1 MALNLLSFHSENSLG
16 CISPNS
22 KSYKQ
27 KKGHIFFVCLVGFFF
42 LTTLHNTWDL
52 STQSRDQICVPCIGS
67 MESEPLDHQGIPL
80 GVYFSFN
87 PGIAQELDSKIASS
101 LGPQ

>member
-1 MALNLLSFHSENSLG
+1 MRILWVAYHRNQIQSHT
-16 CISPNS
+16 S
-22 KSYKQ
+22 KKRGIYFWV
-27 KKGHIFFVCLVGFFF
+27 FFLVGCFFF
-42 LTTLHNTWDL
+42 LATLHNTWDL

-87 PGIAQELDSKIASS
+87 PGIAQELDSKIAPS